1 MVIFKARGILRT
13 RCELHR
19 LLRRQDCLQA
29 CSVHTI
35 NFYLKLKWHFEGVL
49 VKESVSQGACL
60 LKLTGLLIYVTLS
73 PNRARKLFLLCYLL
87 KTGSGGGR
95 ER

>member
-1 MVIFKARGILRT
+1 MVIFKACGILRT
-13 RCELHR
+13 WYELHR

-29 CSVHTI
+29 CSVHTT

-49 VKESVSQGACL
+49 VKELVSQGACL
-60 LKLTGLLIYVTLS
+60 RKLTGLLIYVTLP

-87 KTGSGGGR
+87 KTGSRDGR